1 MSRGGTGGS
10 TVSLPG
16 SASSWRRRRCGR
28 SSRTPGSTR
37 LRAGTAPVRAGNLV
51 HGSDQ
56 QGCGP
61 SRLTVMITGHVP
73 AVRFSP
79 DHVDRLMA
87 GAVPAPGD
95 VADCRDLDP
104 APPARRAAAAPA
116 APSGTELGGPGTARD
131 PAQRDTQSAA
141 AGPAAAGD

>member
-1 MSRGGTGGS
+1 MCLRFVFLLITRTASWLELSRRQET
-10 TVSLPG
+10 
-16 SASSWRRRRCGR
+16 WRI
-28 SSRTPGSTR
+28 
-37 LRAGTAPVRAGNLV
+37 AEI
-51 HGSDQ
+51 GSDQ

-79 DHVDRLMA
+79 GHADRLMA

-116 APSGTELGGPGTARD
+116 APSGTEPGGPGTARD
-131 PAQRDTQSAA
+131 PAQRDTEGAA
-141 AGPAAAGD
+141 AGPAAAGDPGRHAPLAPRHLLLAA